1 MKSAENISQIKSA
14 NSTQTKQLTKKRPSR
29 VMKEVVDEFAGYA
42 SVDEETVIEQA
53 EVSPKNPKK
62 NKGSPEKSE
71 EIRESSE
78 ERRGRRTK
86 SKPRKKS
93 TDPTEK
99 DTSPT
104 KSDKKQAAAKEM
116 EVAEDVDQIMAFL
129 KQTEPTNAKTNEE
142 KKENSNEN
150 GNFNTERWTRP

>member
-1 MKSAENISQIKSA
+1 M
-14 NSTQTKQLTKKRPSR
+14 
-29 VMKEVVDEFAGYA
+29 G
-42 SVDEETVIEQA
+42 SVDEETIIEQA

-86 SKPRKKS
+86 LKPRKKS
-93 TDPTEK
+93 TDPAGK
-99 DTSPT
+99 DTSPA
-104 KSDKKQAAAKEM
+104 KSDKKQTAPTEM

-129 KQTEPTNAKTNEE
+129 KQTEPKNAKTNEE

-150 GNFNTERWTRP
+150 GKEKGKSEDLVSTQKGGRGRRGRKKKIKNPPTKTLNPQKEVKSKPS

>member
-1 MKSAENISQIKSA
+1 MGSQMKSAENISQIKSA

-62 NKGSPEKSE
+62 NNGSPEKSE

-93 TDPTEK
+93 TDPIEK
-99 DTSPT
+99 DKSPT

-142 KKENSNEN
+142 
-150 GNFNTERWTRP
+150 

>member
-1 MKSAENISQIKSA
+1 MGAIKSKVKLFD
-14 NSTQTKQLTKKRPSR
+14 TQQLKQYSFHL
-29 VMKEVVDEFAGYA
+29 
-42 SVDEETVIEQA
+42 SV

-62 NKGSPEKSE
+62 NKVSPEKSE

-99 DTSPT
+99 DTSPA
-104 KSDKKQAAAKEM
+104 KSDKKQAAAKGQLISKSPFG
-116 EVAEDVDQIMAFL
+116 VFKSPKQPTKFSPGFLSQPLKRGQI
-129 KQTEPTNAKTNEE
+129 
-142 KKENSNEN
+142 KKVV
-150 GNFNTERWTRP
+150 

>member
-1 MKSAENISQIKSA
+1 MLIDKQQLKQYSLHLSAEI
-14 NSTQTKQLTKKRPSR
+14 
-29 VMKEVVDEFAGYA
+29 
-42 SVDEETVIEQA
+42 
-53 EVSPKNPKK
+53 SPKNPKK

-99 DTSPT
+99 DKSPT
-104 KSDKKQAAAKEM
+104 KSDKKQAAAKGQLISKCPFG
-116 EVAEDVDQIMAFL
+116 VFKSPKKPTKNFPGFLPQPLKRGQI
-129 KQTEPTNAKTNEE
+129 KQA
-142 KKENSNEN
+142 
-150 GNFNTERWTRP
+150 